1 MSSDVSAIKNRSERR
16 PTTLL
21 ASAHAHGPKQVSN
34 NLF

>member
-1 MSSDVSAIKNRSERR
+1 MSSDVSAIKNRLERR

-21 ASAHAHGPKQVSN
+21 ASAHAHRPKQLPS